1 MALPQS
7 QQNKPIL
14 KLHQTQEAKKV
25 SVDDGYTAIPNEL
38 LKAILR
44 SKVLGWKGSYL
55 LATILKTLSW
65 RKESDWFTHSQVC
78 EMMDIEPTKYHIN
91 QLSSARKE
99 LIRERILFEDGKKTG
114 VNLAVFDWEMIN
126 PEKVGSSR
134 NNRESVPEIVGRGY
148 PEKVGNTKETI
159 TKEKINRV
167 TNVTL
172 SSDDD
177 LQAVEN
183 EVQSAKTVA
192 AEKTKPKAKTK
203 TQIDYQAIADA
214 YNAENEET
222 GSRLPNVVA
231 VNDKRKRAIKKFLGE
246 LKHPTVECAVNYF
259 VAFFEKMKPHHE
271 GQNDRGWRASFDFAI
286 RPDVVLRVRENN
298 L

>member
-7 QQNKPIL
+7 QQQNKPIL
-14 KLHQTQEAKKV
+14 RLHQTQEAKKV
-25 SVDDGYTAIPNEL
+25 SVDDGFTAIPNEL
-38 LKAILR
+38 LFAMGRFPFTQRQYAVILA
-44 SKVLGWKGSYL
+44 V
-55 LATILKTLSW
+55 IQKTLSW
-65 RKESDWFTHSQVC
+65 RKEMDWICNEQLC
-78 EMMDIEPTKYHIN
+78 ELTGIKGEHKV
-91 QLSSARKE
+91 SAVKNELVRMKVLTQKGRKIGLN
-99 LIRERILFEDGKKTG
+99 LIISEWENP
-114 VNLAVFDWEMIN
+114 NL
-126 PEKVGSSR
+126 PEKG
-134 NNRESVPEIVGRGY
+134 NLTQKGKTNL
-148 PEKVGNTKETI
+148 PEKGNRVYPKQVNTKETI

-183 EVQSAKTVA
+183 EEQSAKTVA
-192 AEKTKPKAKTK
+192 AEKAKPKAK

>member
-1 MALPQS
+1 MALPNQNP
-7 QQNKPIL
+7 QNKPIL
-14 KLHQTQEAKKV
+14 KLHSTQEAKKV
-25 SVDDGYTAIPNEL
+25 SVDEGFTAIPNEL
-38 LKAILR
+38 LFAMGRFPFTQRQYAVILA
-44 SKVLGWKGSYL
+44 V
-55 LATILKTLSW
+55 IQKTLSW
-65 RKESDWFTHSQVC
+65 RKEMDWICNEQLAELANLYDNKLASKVKNELVAMNVLVQKGKQIGLNLIVSEWKKDVETNHTKIVQNIRNKSYKSSD
-78 EMMDIEPTKYHIN
+78 
-91 QLSSARKE
+91 
-99 LIRERILFEDGKKTG
+99 
-114 VNLAVFDWEMIN
+114 
-126 PEKVGSSR
+126 
-134 NNRESVPEIVGRGY
+134 SVRT
-148 PEKVGNTKETI
+148 NHTTTKETI

-183 EVQSAKTVA
+183 VEQSAKAVA
-192 AEKTKPKAKTK
+192 VEKAKPKAK

-222 GSRLPNVVA
+222 GSRLPNVV
-231 VNDKRKRAIKKFLGE
+231 VLNDKRKRAIKKFLSE

-259 VAFFEKMKPHHE
+259 AAFFEKMKPHHE

-286 RPDVVLRVRENN
+286 RSDVVLRVRENN